1 MLYVLTDRM
10 TIKYIKRFHAGVS
23 LVVFAVI
30 LYRFKI
36 PRFFPFKYFS
46 LKESIFLNSF
56 SNLGAFKSPTI
67 RYIRLCTFS
76 GLFSSATTSKEP

>member
-1 MLYVLTDRM
+1 M

-56 SNLGAFKSPTI
+56 SNLGAFGILNYALSLVYFHLQQRVMNHSEI
-67 RYIRLCTFS
+67 FCC
-76 GLFSSATTSKEP
+76 GTS

>member
-1 MLYVLTDRM
+1 MLYGLADRM

-36 PRFFPFKYFS
+36 PRFF
-46 LKESIFLNSF
+46 SF
-56 SNLGAFKSPTI
+56 
-67 RYIRLCTFS
+67 
-76 GLFSSATTSKEP
+76 

>member
-1 MLYVLTDRM
+1 MLYVLADRM

-46 LKESIFLNSF
+46 LKESCL
-56 SNLGAFKSPTI
+56 L
-67 RYIRLCTFS
+67 Y
-76 GLFSSATTSKEP
+76 TSDAADE